1 MAITEKTLSAIL
13 NDVNICFR
21 DYNSEIECVRV
32 SKVGNKYALE
42 PVIDGKQIDSFYK
55 TMSKRD
61 LYNALQVLKTV
72 MFNCASSQSKLYETE
87 TKTKANTQFIKHLL
101 QTFNEFGVKA

>member
-1 MAITEKTLSAIL
+1 MAITEKNLSAIVE
-13 NDVNICFR
+13 DVNICLR
-21 DYNSEIECVRV
+21 DYYSEIESIRV
-32 SKVGNKYALE
+32 SKIGNKYALE

-72 MFNCASSQSKLYETE
+72 MFYYATSESTLYGSE
-87 TKTKANTQFIKHLL
+87 KKANTQFIKHLL
-101 QTFNEFGVKA
+101 QTFNEFGIKA

>member
-1 MAITEKTLSAIL
+1 MAITEKTLSAIVE
-13 NDVNICFR
+13 DVNICLR
-21 DYNSEIECVRV
+21 DYYSEIESIRV
-32 SKVGNKYALE
+32 CKVGNKYAIE
-42 PVIDGKQIDSFYK
+42 PVIDGKQIDNFYK

-72 MFNCASSQSKLYETE
+72 MFNCACSHSKLYKTE
-87 TKTKANTQFIKHLL
+87 KKANTQFIKHLL